1 MSLSKFSEKFIIN
14 KLKSIKNG
22 NLKLSYIIIC
32 LLLFFLGGEDER
44 GQNLK
49 VIYSLYLVYYLYY
62 LIKLIFIYQTVS
74 FGIYYFMSIF
84 HFSS

>member
-1 MSLSKFSEKFIIN
+1 MDMLIIKKSYWYFLDQIKKTCLSK
-14 KLKSIKNG
+14 KNG

-49 VIYSLYLVYYLYY
+49 VMYSIYFGRYLYS
-62 LIKLIFIYQTVS
+62 LIKLTFIYQNVS
-74 FGIYYFMSIF
+74 FEI
-84 HFSS
+84 